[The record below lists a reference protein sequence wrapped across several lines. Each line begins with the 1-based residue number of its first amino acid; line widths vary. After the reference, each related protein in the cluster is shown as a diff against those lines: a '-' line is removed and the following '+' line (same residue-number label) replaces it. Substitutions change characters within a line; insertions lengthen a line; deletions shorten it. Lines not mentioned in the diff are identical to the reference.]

1 MRATRNGVM
10 HYLPHLASITEI
22 IKNNYMTITISTK

>member
-1 MRATRNGVM
+1 M

-22 IKNNYMTITISTK
+22 IKSNYMEIAIHAKQCMH